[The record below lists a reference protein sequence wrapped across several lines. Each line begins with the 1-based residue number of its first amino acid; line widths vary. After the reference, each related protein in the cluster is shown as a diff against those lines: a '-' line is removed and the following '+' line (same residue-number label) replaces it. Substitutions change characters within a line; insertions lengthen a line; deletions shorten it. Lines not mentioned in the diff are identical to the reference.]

1 VDRDEAARAI
11 TESVIQLFFSAEN
24 QGRFFSA
31 AEELGVSPPTL
42 KALLEL
48 TPGEPMP
55 MRDLAERW
63 QCDASF
69 VTVTCDGLEAHGL
82 VERRVAEHDRRIK
95 LVDLTPAGAE
105 AQARARAEV
114 YGPRAG
120 FDALTED
127 EQRTLAELLTR
138 LAAAQAEYDETLLDQ
153 PGARAA
159 TRRMAAQRTRGFRGH
174 GGPHG
179 HTPERGGWRE
189 HLAAHREE
197 IRRLKEEVARVSA
210 EVKKQARQPVDDV
223 KAAKNEV
230 KAEMKAAKA
239 DIKAEIKAATND
251 LRAQALGARDEALG
265 HVKGRKRPG

>member
-1 VDRDEAARAI
+1 MDRQEAARAI

-24 QGRFFSA
+24 QGRFHAA
-31 AEELGVSPPTL
+31 AEDLGVSPPTL

-69 VTVTCDGLEAHGL
+69 VTVTCDGLEARGL
-82 VERRVAEHDRRIK
+82 IERRVAEHDRRIK
-95 LVDLTPAGAE
+95 MVDLTPEGVE
-105 AQARARAEV
+105 AQARASAEV

-120 FDALTED
+120 LDALTED
-127 EQRTLAELLTR
+127 EQVTLADLLTR
-138 LAAAQAEYDETLLDQ
+138 MAAAQATYDETLLDQ

-159 TRRMAAQRTRGFRGH
+159 ARRMTAQRTRGFRGQ

-179 HTPERGGWRE
+179 HTEDRGGWRE

-197 IRRLKEEVARVSA
+197 ILRLKAEVARVSA
-210 EVKKQARQPVDDV
+210 EVKQQARRPVDEV
-223 KAAKNEV
+223 KATKNDV

-239 DIKAEIKAATND
+239 DIKAAKNDVKAS
-251 LRAQALGARDEALG
+251 ARRSA
-265 HVKGRKRPG
+265 RPR

>member
-1 VDRDEAARAI
+1 VDRDEAAQAI

-24 QGRFFSA
+24 QGRFFAA
-31 AEELGVSPPTL
+31 AEDLGVSPPTL

-69 VTVTCDGLEAHGL
+69 VTVTCDGLEARGL
-82 VERRVAEHDRRIK
+82 IERRVADHDRRIK
-95 LVDLTPAGAE
+95 LVGLTPEGAA
-105 AQARARAEV
+105 AQERARAEV

-120 FDALTED
+120 FDALTAE
-127 EQRTLAELLTR
+127 EQVTLAGLLTR
-138 LAAAQAEYDETLLDQ
+138 MAAAQAAYDETLLDQ

-159 TRRMAAQRTRGFRGH
+159 TRRMAAQRTRGFRGQ

-210 EVKKQARQPVDDV
+210 EVKQQARRPVDDV
-223 KAAKNEV
+223 KAAKNEA
-230 KAEMKAAKA
+230 KREMKVAKA
-239 DIKAEIKAATND
+239 DVKADLKAAAED
-251 LRAQALGARDEALG
+251 VRAQARENVAA
-265 HVKGRKRPG
+265 RKRSS